1 LKDKHS
7 KQNMMVVSPG
17 TLYVVATPIGHRDDI
32 TLRALKILGQVD
44 LIAAEDTRKTRRF
57 LELHGINASFIS
69 YHEHNEQ
76 DRAPQILKKLQT
88 GTSIALVSNA
98 GTPTVS
104 DPGYRLI
111 KSAAKNNVTIVPVP
125 GVSAAAAALSVAGLP
140 TDAFTFAGFLPKKK
154 GKRLKLLAQLAQEP
168 RTLIFY
174 ESPKRILTLINEI
187 IDTMGDRYG
196 VMAREMTKL
205 HEEFIRDQLSE
216 ILAALKG
223 RSAIKGECTLLVS
236 GWDDNRAVEWESVQ
250 NEIKDQLQS
259 STEPISKVVK
269 KISQKYGLPKNKV
282 YQEAL
287 VIRRPRT
294 DDGGRKT
301 EDPALPVGLAAA
313 DRRQMIE
320 KSEDKE

>member
-1 LKDKHS
+1 
-7 KQNMMVVSPG
+7 
-17 TLYVVATPIGHRDDI
+17 VVATPIGHRDDI
-32 TLRALKILGQVD
+32 TLRALTILGQVD

-57 LELHGINASFIS
+57 LELHGINGSFIS
-69 YHEHNEQ
+69 YHEHNEK

-111 KSAAKNNVTIVPVP
+111 ESAAKNGVAIVPVP

-140 TDAFTFAGFLPKKK
+140 TDVFTFAGFLPKKK
-154 GKRLKLLAQLAQEP
+154 GKRLKLLDQLAQEP

-174 ESPKRILTLINEI
+174 ESPKRILTLIREI

-196 VMAREMTKL
+196 VLAREMTKL
-205 HEEFIRDQLSE
+205 HEEFIRDRLSE
-216 ILAALKG
+216 ILAILKE

-236 GWDDNRAVEWESVQ
+236 GWDDNRALEWESVKA
-250 NEIKDQLQS
+250 EIRNDLETKS
-259 STEPISKVVK
+259 ESVSMVAKN
-269 KISQKYGLPKNKV
+269 ISQKYGLPKNRV

-287 VIRRPRT
+287 KIR
-294 DDGGRKT
+294 GK
-301 EDPALPVGLAAA
+301 
-313 DRRQMIE
+313 
-320 KSEDKE
+320 KSEDR